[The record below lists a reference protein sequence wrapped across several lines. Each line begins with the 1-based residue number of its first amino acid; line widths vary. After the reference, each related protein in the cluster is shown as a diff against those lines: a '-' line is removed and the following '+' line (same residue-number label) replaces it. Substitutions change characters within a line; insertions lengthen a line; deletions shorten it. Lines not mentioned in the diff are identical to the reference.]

1 MSSLRDFENP
11 EFDSQ
16 QYVEQLAWRVM
27 GGDRKEGPT
36 MFDPHKMLE
45 SFQYSIEQLKKM
57 SERMDDKIKRLED
70 DLQSET
76 KAHSQRI
83 SQLQDSN
90 KTALAHFQKL
100 DDRINSVATKV
111 VHLGDQLEGVN
122 TPRARDDEAQKL
134 IKYFAKFT
142 EEGPLVDE
150 LFNDPFQIQD
160 AADVIQKLQLISQEL
175 PQDQF
180 EKPKRRIQEKYNK
193 IEEDLIAE
201 FRAAYRS
208 GDKGRMKELAS
219 ILTHFKGYNRCIDAF
234 IEESQSHAYII
245 SDICEDLL
253 PICEKANELVHEVF
267 SSPESVMGR
276 FVLNLYESKLQEYVM
291 QTLRAENDSEMY
303 LKLLHRLYRRTR
315 SLTEELSTYKLG
327 SDAHLLSRLT
337 KHIFGTYLDTYISK
351 EETYLAEKM
360 NEYLDMYYKGHNHL
374 KKPVPTGDRLQEFQ
388 AFLTKTPLNIGT
400 SSQQVDYNGETF
412 LSQEVAI
419 NILNESK
426 QAFNR
431 CQLLSGESSLADNA
445 QRIFEVLMKY
455 LCDEHINYALDLGIH
470 ILPLLEPRVPPE
482 CYFFE
487 TIGQAN
493 AIFHLLERQ
502 FGDVLVTL
510 IRNHNNRST
519 AQHSACVEKKVQV
532 MQNMEHKIQNGLDR
546 LLTSI
551 VGYIKYV
558 LATEQKKNDF
568 RPEGEET
575 EMAQFS
581 PACAKVMAFCE
592 KHIDAIKS
600 CLDGKNVSSVLLEF
614 GIRFHRVIFDHL
626 QNFTYNPRGAMLV
639 ICDVNEY
646 RRMVKSFQIPMVNS
660 LFEMLHSLCNLLV
673 VNSENLKMI
682 INGEQLA
689 SIEKSVI
696 MSFIQLRSD
705 FKTAKIAQQL
715 R

>member
-90 KTALAHFQKL
+90 KTAVAHFQKL

-253 PICEKANELVHEVF
+253 PICEMANELVHEVF

-510 IRNHNNRST
+510 IRLVNDFGGNSADTKETLSVSNYLPKFNLASDWFRRRRGRRRGIP
-519 AQHSACVEKKVQV
+519 AQHSACVDKKVQV

-581 PACAKVMAFCE
+581 P
-592 KHIDAIKS
+592 
-600 CLDGKNVSSVLLEF
+600 
-614 GIRFHRVIFDHL
+614 
-626 QNFTYNPRGAMLV
+626 NFTYNPRGAMLV